1 MKSTPSESKVQ
12 GEGDYA
18 SARKYNKDTRD
29 FVESGKV
36 EQAAKDSA
44 PRNAQEEAEM
54 RKAEAVGR
62 EHAKGGRPGAKPEK
76 KDVAGQGASNEQPPK
91 EHPEGYNP
99 SPKKVPGR

>member
-1 MKSTPSESKVQ
+1 MKPTPSESKVQ

-18 SARKYNKDTRD
+18 SAEKYNKDTRD
-29 FVESGKV
+29 FVQSGKV

-54 RKAEAVGR
+54 RKAEAEGR
-62 EHAKGGRPGAKPEK
+62 EHAKGGQGGAKPEK
-76 KDVAGQGASNEQPPK
+76 NVAGRGAPNEQPPQ

>member
-12 GEGDYA
+12 GEGDYE
-18 SARKYNKDTRD
+18 SAKKYNKDTRE

-36 EQAAKDSA
+36 DQAAKDSA

-54 RKAEAVGR
+54 RKAEDAGR
-62 EHAKGGRPGAKPEK
+62 EHAKGGQPGGKPEK
-76 KDVAGQGASNEQPPK
+76 EVAGQGAPNEQPPK

>member
-18 SARKYNKDTRD
+18 SARKYNKDAHD

-36 EQAAKDSA
+36 EQAARDSA

-54 RKAEAVGR
+54 RKAEAAGR
-62 EHAKGGRPGAKPEK
+62 EHAKGGQSGAKPEK
-76 KDVAGQGASNEQPPK
+76 NVAGQVPTNEQTPK

-99 SPKKVPGR
+99 APKKVPGR

>member
-1 MKSTPSESKVQ
+1 MTSTPSESKVQ

-18 SARKYNKDTRD
+18 SARKYNKDTRQ

-36 EQAAKDSA
+36 DQAAKDSA

-54 RKAEAVGR
+54 RKAEAAGR
-62 EHAKGGRPGAKPEK
+62 EHAKGGDGGATPEK
-76 KDVAGQGASNEQPPK
+76 NVSGQGAPDEQSPH

-99 SPKKVPGR
+99 APKKVPGR